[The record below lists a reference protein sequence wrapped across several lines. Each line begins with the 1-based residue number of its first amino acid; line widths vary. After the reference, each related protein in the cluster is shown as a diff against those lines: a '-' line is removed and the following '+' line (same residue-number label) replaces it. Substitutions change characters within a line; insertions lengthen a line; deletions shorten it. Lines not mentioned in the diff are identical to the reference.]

1 MSDKI
6 FRFLKE
12 QRPDT
17 PCLVV
22 DLDVVAEKYRAL
34 EGLLPKIGIYYAV
47 KANPAPAILSR
58 LVTLGAGFD
67 AASIQ
72 EIKSVMDAGGVPERI
87 SYGSTIKKQSEIA
100 AAYALGIRLFAFDSQ
115 AELEKIAE
123 AAPGSKV
130 CCRIWV
136 SDSGADWPLTR
147 KFGCAFDMACDL
159 MRQAGGLGVDPYGVM
174 FHVGSQQTR
183 PEQWDAAIATAKRLF
198 ERLRADGIFLKMLNL
213 GGGLPANYRVEIPP
227 IEAHTQRIK
236 ESVARHFSD
245 SNSKNM
251 PELMIEPGRYIVA
264 EAGIIQSEI
273 VLISRKAAQDKI
285 RWVYLDIGKFG
296 GLAETMNEAIE
307 YSFHTPHDGE
317 PVGPVILAGPTC
329 DGVDILY
336 EKAAYFLPLDLA
348 IGDRVEIFST
358 GAYTTTYASVGFNGL
373 PPLKAYYI

>member
-6 FRFLKE
+6 FRFLEE
-12 QRPDT
+12 QRPAT

-22 DLDVVAEKYRAL
+22 DLDVVAWKYRAL
-34 EGLLPKIGIYYAV
+34 KGLLPKIGIYYAV
-47 KANPAPAILSR
+47 KANPAPAVLSR
-58 LVTLGAGFD
+58 LVKLGAGFD

-87 SYGSTIKKQSEIA
+87 SYGSTIKKRSEIA

-136 SDSGADWPLTR
+136 SESGADWPLTR

-159 MRQAGGLGVDPYGVM
+159 MRQAGDLGVDPYGVM
-174 FHVGSQQTR
+174 FHVGSQQTK
-183 PEQWDAAIATAKRLF
+183 PEQWDPAIATAKRLF
-198 ERLRADGIFLKMLNL
+198 ERLRADGISLKMLNL
-213 GGGLPANYRVEIPP
+213 GGGLPANYRVEIPS
-227 IEAHTQRIK
+227 IEVHTQSIK
-236 ESVARHFSD
+236 ESVARHFLD
-245 SNSKNM
+245 STSEKM

-264 EAGIIQSEI
+264 EAGIIQSEV
-273 VLISRKAAQDKI
+273 VLISRKAAQDEI

-307 YSFHTPHDGE
+307 YSLRTPRDGA

-329 DGVDILY
+329 DGIDILY
-336 EKAAYFLPLDLA
+336 EKAPYFLPLDLA
-348 IGDRVEIFST
+348 IGDRIEIFST

-373 PPLKAYYI
+373 PPLKTYYI

>member
-1 MSDKI
+1 M
-6 FRFLKE
+6 
-12 QRPDT
+12 
-17 PCLVV
+17 V
-22 DLDVVAEKYRAL
+22 DLDVVAGKYRAL

-47 KANPAPAILSR
+47 KANPASAILSR
-58 LVTLGAGFD
+58 LVKLGAGFD

-72 EIKSVMDAGGVPERI
+72 EIKSVMDAGGIPERI
-87 SYGSTIKKQSEIA
+87 SYGSTIKKRSEIA

-136 SDSGADWPLTR
+136 SERGADWPLTR
-147 KFGCAFDMACDL
+147 KFGCTFDMACDL

-198 ERLRADGIFLKMLNL
+198 ERLRADGVSLKMLNL
-213 GGGLPANYRVEIPP
+213 GGGLPANYRVEIPS
-227 IEAHTQRIK
+227 IEAHTQSIQ
-236 ESVARHFSD
+236 ESVARHFSGP
-245 SNSKNM
+245 SSENM

-264 EAGIIQSEI
+264 EAGIIQSEV
-273 VLISRKAAQDKI
+273 VLISRKAAQDEI

-307 YSFHTPHDGE
+307 YSLRTPRDGA
-317 PVGPVILAGPTC
+317 PVGPVVLAGPTC
-329 DGVDILY
+329 DGIDILY
-336 EKAAYFLPLDLA
+336 EKAPYFLPLDLA
-348 IGDRVEIFST
+348 IGDRIEIFST